1 VSRAV
6 GGTGRVVGALATLTL
21 VVGCSATGA
30 SGADGTGADSVET
43 YASRLAPL
51 KERSDVLEERFASVQ
66 GEGYTGP
73 EKVREV
79 LVEIIP
85 EYAELLEET
94 RDIEPRGDE
103 LAEAHE
109 VLIASLE
116 RQQEG
121 LELALR
127 GMEADDSAAL
137 SDAALALEEAQELVE
152 EHRSLLAEARG

>member
-1 VSRAV
+1 
-6 GGTGRVVGALATLTL
+6 
-21 VVGCSATGA
+21 VGCSATGA

>member
-1 VSRAV
+1 M
-6 GGTGRVVGALATLTL
+6 
-21 VVGCSATGA
+21 
-30 SGADGTGADSVET
+30 
-43 YASRLAPL
+43 
-51 KERSDVLEERFASVQ
+51 Q

-73 EKVREV
+73 EQVREV

-94 RDIEPRGDE
+94 RDIEPRDDE

-137 SDAALALEEAQELVE
+137 GDAALALEEAQKLVE